1 MYVVTNRID
10 LKKGYAEKMAPHFT
24 KGGKIEDLQ
33 GFIKIEVWQ
42 IENEADYDQM
52 YVNTWW
58 ESEDDFK
65 GWLSSDA
72 FKEAHSGKSK
82 NSEESPVLGNEIVKA
97 TVLSKLN

>member
-1 MYVVTNRID
+1 
-10 LKKGYAEKMAPHFT
+10 MAPHFT

-72 FKEAHSGKSK
+72 FKEAPRQIK
-82 NSEESPVLGNEIVKA
+82 NSEESPVLGNEVVKA

>member
-10 LKKGYAEKMAPHFT
+10 LKKGYAETMAPHFT
-24 KGGKIEDLQ
+24 KGGKIQELN

-42 IENEADYDQM
+42 IEDDADYDQM

-58 ESEDDFK
+58 ETEEDFK
-65 GWLSSDA
+65 AWLTSDA

-82 NSEESPVLGNEIVKA
+82 NSEDSPVLNNKIVKA
-97 TVLSKLN
+97 NVLSKLN

>member
-1 MYVVTNRID
+1 
-10 LKKGYAEKMAPHFT
+10 MAPHFT

-82 NSEESPVLGNEIVKA
+82 IQRNHLY
-97 TVLSKLN
+97 

>member
-52 YVNTWW
+52 YVNTLI
-58 ESEDDFK
+58 K
-65 GWLSSDA
+65 PCKSSIL
-72 FKEAHSGKSK
+72 
-82 NSEESPVLGNEIVKA
+82 PPLVKCGA
-97 TVLSKLN
+97 IFSA

>member
-1 MYVVTNRID
+1 
-10 LKKGYAEKMAPHFT
+10 
-24 KGGKIEDLQ
+24 
-33 GFIKIEVWQ
+33 
-42 IENEADYDQM
+42 M

-82 NSEESPVLGNEIVKA
+82 NSEESPVLGN
-97 TVLSKLN
+97 LFFSKRRVEFIEVASYMRFINLIQRGYVDENFISSI